1 VDVLGVVEQVVVAL
15 TATVVA
21 AALFGAVGRCFGP
34 KSLCWLPRGLT
45 ALLREEWSSE
55 QLL

>member
-1 VDVLGVVEQVVVAL
+1 MDVLGVVEQVVVAL